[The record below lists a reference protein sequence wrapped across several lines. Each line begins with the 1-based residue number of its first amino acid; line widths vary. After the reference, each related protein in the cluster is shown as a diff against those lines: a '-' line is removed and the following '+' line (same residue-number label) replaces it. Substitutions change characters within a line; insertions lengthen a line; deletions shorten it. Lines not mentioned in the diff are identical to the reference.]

1 MWGNRQGGRRS
12 VSESTQREE
21 FAPAHTLRQM
31 IPGEAVL
38 LHGTLPPIHL
48 TAVRHWEE
56 PELKRLILR
65 DGADV
70 ARPTCPLTSAPVP
83 AGPHSAVDIATLEAA
98 KSQLPKAQKS
108 SNPSTTTPPRPASA
122 PEETQPSLF
131 DASAGDQPVLCVG
144 CSEAIGP
151 GEGKSYV
158 DKDGVIKTRC
168 APSCSERAAVRADQA
183 AAVVAGAPDPQ

>member
-1 MWGNRQGGRRS
+1 MWGSRQGGGRRS

-31 IPGEAVL
+31 IPGQAVL

-56 PELKRLILR
+56 PELKRLIGS

-83 AGPHSAVDIATLEAA
+83 AGPHSAIDIATLEAA
-98 KSQLPKAQKS
+98 KAQLPKAQKS
-108 SNPSTTTPPRPASA
+108 SSPSTTAAPRSASA
-122 PEETQPSLF
+122 PVETQPSLF
-131 DASAGDQPVLCVG
+131 EASAGEQPVQCIA
-144 CSEAIGP
+144 CSEVVGP
-151 GEGKSYV
+151 GEGRSHL
-158 DKDGVIKTRC
+158 DKDGVTRVRC
-168 APSCSERAAVRADQA
+168 APSCSERAAVRDDQA
-183 AAVVAGAPDPQ
+183 AAGH